1 MGCYF
6 WVKLYDIALKL
17 IVSYDVIR
25 LSKVMNSEVEEDLNC
40 TSLVN
45 MDQIIRMKGLWHSI
59 KIEKAFSIGILFH
72 LSSS

>member
-1 MGCYF
+1 MGWYF

-25 LSKVMNSEVEEDLNC
+25 LSKVMNSQVEEDLNC

-45 MDQIIRMKGLWHSI
+45 MDQIIRMKGLWHAI
-59 KIEKAFSIGILFH
+59 KI
-72 LSSS
+72 